1 MSTHWLSPIRFDENN
16 VILEAGRIELEP
28 DEARGLFLSLMKSVN
43 PGMLL
48 LFKSHMLLSE
58 EAAETCGVDELPFDL
73 GDVEE
78 PILFGDEGIELSHC
92 AQAYMDRLPSIREM
106 TEWLQVARLR
116 LSSLPEH
123 ENGVESDWIS
133 TMQAWVSQGSQIIL
147 LREDD

>member
-1 MSTHWLSPIRFDENN
+1 MSIHWLSPVRIEENS
-16 VILEAGRIELEP
+16 VVLEAGRIELEP
-28 DEARGLFLSLMKSVN
+28 DEARGLFLSLLKSVN

-58 EAAETCGVDELPFDL
+58 EAAEACGVDELPFDL

-78 PILFGDEGIELSHC
+78 PILFGPDGIELSHC
-92 AQAYMDRLPSIREM
+92 AEAYMDRLPTIREM

-116 LSSLPEH
+116 LSTIPEL
-123 ENGVESDWIS
+123 ENGSESNWLSAMQVWVE
-133 TMQAWVSQGSQIIL
+133 QGSQIIL